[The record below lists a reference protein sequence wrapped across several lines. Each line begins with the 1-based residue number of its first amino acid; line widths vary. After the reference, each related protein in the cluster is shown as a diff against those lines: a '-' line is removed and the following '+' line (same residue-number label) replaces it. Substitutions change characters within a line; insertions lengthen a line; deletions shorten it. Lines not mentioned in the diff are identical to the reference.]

1 MKSTPNPKSEG
12 SGQGQGQNMND
23 STHSISS
30 GATMMTIEL
39 PQNNSQGF
47 LWGSFSGSV
56 RYGGSSSDRI
66 GCGLKSVNNKEVN
79 NNNNN
84 NNNNSD
90 NNNMNNSDVS
100 NSDATS
106 SLTLTSDR
114 VEAKDDVASELLTSL
129 LFTLLLSILLL
140 LLPSLLF
147 TLFNPHPMRS
157 DEEPPYRTLPENDPQ
172 RNPWELF
179 WGNSI
184 VIIVAPLE
192 IE

>member
-12 SGQGQGQNMND
+12 SGQGQGQGQDMND

-66 GCGLKSVNNKEVN
+66 GCGLKSVNNKEIN
-79 NNNNN
+79 NNNNIDIN
-84 NNNNSD
+84 NV
-90 NNNMNNSDVS
+90 NNSDVS

-106 SLTLTSDR
+106 SF
-114 VEAKDDVASELLTSL
+114 AST
-129 LFTLLLSILLL
+129 
-140 LLPSLLF
+140 
-147 TLFNPHPMRS
+147 RS
-157 DEEPPYRTLPENDPQ
+157 DVKVKTTRSGTCVCTYCLHT
-172 RNPWELF
+172 
-179 WGNSI
+179 
-184 VIIVAPLE
+184 
-192 IE
+192 

>member
-12 SGQGQGQNMND
+12 LVQGQNMND

-84 NNNNSD
+84 NNSD
-90 NNNMNNSDVS
+90 NNNVNNSDVS

-106 SLTLTSDR
+106 SF
-114 VEAKDDVASELLTSL
+114 AST
-129 LFTLLLSILLL
+129 
-140 LLPSLLF
+140 
-147 TLFNPHPMRS
+147 RS
-157 DEEPPYRTLPENDPQ
+157 DVKVKTTRSGTCVCTYCLDR
-172 RNPWELF
+172 
-179 WGNSI
+179 
-184 VIIVAPLE
+184 
-192 IE
+192 

>member
-66 GCGLKSVNNKEVN
+66 GCGLKSVNNKEG

-90 NNNMNNSDVS
+90 NNNVNNSDVS

-106 SLTLTSDR
+106 SF
-114 VEAKDDVASELLTSL
+114 A
-129 LFTLLLSILLL
+129 FT
-140 LLPSLLF
+140 
-147 TLFNPHPMRS
+147 RS
-157 DEEPPYRTLPENDPQ
+157 DVKVKTTRSGTCACTYCLYT
-172 RNPWELF
+172 
-179 WGNSI
+179 
-184 VIIVAPLE
+184 
-192 IE
+192 